1 MKYSVHNSDLKSTTP
16 RGTNRREEKIYKNNT
31 EWMPKTD
38 KKSEN
43 TVNRNQGSGIIQKPI
58 KSTNLD
64 VRKSDSTEK
73 TQPPSKITDDVSD
86 VLVWR
91 KGTTLI
97 TGESIFYGIDEKKI
111 CQNGSVKVRVFPGST
126 IEDLKDY
133 YIKPLLRKQPSK
145 VILHVGTNNASLKN
159 ANPDLILNALLDF
172 KKDIEDQI
180 PGCIVVLSMP
190 TKRFDN
196 EKLGKIIESLN
207 KISNLGIETVNNNN
221 ISRGDI
227 GRKGCILNARGTN
240 KLMHRFISK
249 LNRL

>member
-1 MKYSVHNSDLKSTTP
+1 
-16 RGTNRREEKIYKNNT
+16 
-31 EWMPKTD
+31 MPKTD

-73 TQPPSKITDDVSD
+73 TQPPSKITDDISD
-86 VLVWR
+86 VPLWR

-97 TGESIFYGIDEKKI
+97 TRDSILYGIDETKI
-111 CQNGSVKVRVFPGST
+111 SKNGSVKVRVFPGSK
-126 IEDLKDY
+126 IEDLKNY
-133 YIKPLLRKQPSK
+133 YIKPLLRKKPNK

-159 ANPDLILNALLDF
+159 ANPDQKLNALLDF
-172 KKDIEDQI
+172 KKDVEDQI
-180 PGCIVVLSMP
+180 PGCIVVLSMS
-190 TKRFDN
+190 TKRFNN

-207 KISNLGIETVNNNN
+207 NKTSNLGIETINNNN
-221 ISRGDI
+221 ISRVEI
-227 GRKGCILNARGTN
+227 GKKGLYLNARGTN